1 MGWNHIWS
9 SIFIFIQ
16 DILFDILFDFNGHGN
31 LKPSYFKEVI
41 FVSRTKFLLWVLFLL
56 KKLEIEKT
64 QPNFVTSIFKT
75 DIKIV
80 GLVFSICNF
89 FVNKTAKRRKLVLKK
104 IPTWKKKSGFGQ
116 NLRKLNTSLRIWT
129 HCAWLPV
136 GFTGDLVV
144 SCSNKKYFFKFDNCV
159 IDTWVV
165 YPMHSVQ

>member
-1 MGWNHIWS
+1 MGWNHTWS

-104 IPTWKKKSGFGQ
+104 IPRYLKKKIWLWSKLKKVKYFIKDLNPLCVVAGWVYRWFSGF
-116 NLRKLNTSLRIWT
+116 
-129 HCAWLPV
+129 
-136 GFTGDLVV
+136 
-144 SCSNKKYFFKFDNCV
+144 
-159 IDTWVV
+159 
-165 YPMHSVQ
+165 VQQ